1 MSLLSSLLDHLPP
14 PDARKPPGTLA
25 PTLESGRKDEFFRTS
40 SAHMSAAAATPEWR
54 HARDQYLNHIMVCRA
69 CYAPTSRYC
78 LAGADLRASYERT
91 PMASPQES
99 DG

>member
-1 MSLLSSLLDHLPP
+1 MSLLSGLLDHMPP
-14 PDARKPPGTLA
+14 PHASEPLGRPAPALTLVRIIEYA
-25 PTLESGRKDEFFRTS
+25 PVRSP
-40 SAHMSAAAATPEWR
+40 HMSAAAATPEWR

-78 LAGADLRASYERT
+78 LDGAELRACYEKT
-91 PMASPQES
+91 PMESPQKP